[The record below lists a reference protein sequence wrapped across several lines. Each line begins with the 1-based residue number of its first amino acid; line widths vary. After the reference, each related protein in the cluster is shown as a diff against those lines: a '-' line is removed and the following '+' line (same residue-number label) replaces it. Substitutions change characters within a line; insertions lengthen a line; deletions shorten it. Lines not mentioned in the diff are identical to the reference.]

1 MSQAIS
7 FPYTVSPSGV
17 VQSTESASKIYLD
30 KVLTL
35 LSFYVGQRP
44 MQPTYGVD
52 WSRVLFENDSDAK
65 VAIPIAIAEAV
76 SKWIPQVSVT
86 SVEFIGENTDGTEN
100 VVVSL
105 KLPDD
110 TLTSLAINTGV
121 INYSG
126 TTTNAQQRSNYAN

>member
-1 MSQAIS
+1 MNQAIT
-7 FPYTVSPSGV
+7 FPYTISPSGV
-17 VQSTESASKIYLD
+17 VQSTDNPSKIYLD

-65 VAIPIAIAEAV
+65 VAIPIAISEAV
-76 SKWIPQVSVT
+76 TRWIPQVAVT
-86 SVEFIGENTDGTEN
+86 SVEFAGENTDGTEN
-100 VVVSL
+100 VIVSL

-110 TLTSLAINTGV
+110 TLTSLTINTGV
-121 INYSG
+121 ITYSG
-126 TTTNAQQRSNYAN
+126 TTTPQQRSNYAN

>member
-7 FPYTVSPSGV
+7 FPFTVSPSGV

-52 WSRVLFENDSDAK
+52 WSRALFENDSDAQI
-65 VAIPIAIAEAV
+65 AIPIAISDAI

-86 SVEFIGENTDGTEN
+86 SVEFAGENTDGTEN
-100 VVVSL
+100 VIVSL

-110 TLTSLAINTGV
+110 TLTSLTINTGT
-121 INYSG
+121 INYNG
-126 TTTNAQQRSNYAN
+126 TTTAGY